1 MQVCNKLSLLSLSL
15 SLYLSLMSRNNT
27 QRNGWG
33 GVRIYSG
40 AGAQVQDNDLQGNQ
54 SGPLAIDKAS
64 QGVVVADNNQ
74 IAQFLPTGD
83 ITLMPLHAT
92 WHSTASLLHAPCLYS
107 MRPASLLLQQRKC
120 S

>member
-1 MQVCNKLSLLSLSL
+1 M
-15 SLYLSLMSRNNT
+15 

-40 AGAQVQDNDLQGNQ
+40 AGAQVSDNDLQGNQ

-74 IAQFLPTGD
+74 TAQFLPTGH
-83 ITLMPLHAT
+83 ITRMALDAPCR
-92 WHSTASLLHAPCLYS
+92 STRCGSVLHAPCLS
-107 MRPASLLLQQRKC
+107 TASTTEMFLSKHMEQYHGINA
-120 S
+120 

>member
-1 MQVCNKLSLLSLSL
+1 MQV
-15 SLYLSLMSRNNT
+15 YLSLMSRNNT

-74 IAQFLPTGD
+74 IAQFLPTGH
-83 ITLMPLHAT
+83 ITLMPLHAPC
-92 WHSTASLLHAPCLYS
+92 HSTASLLHAPCLS
-107 MRPASLLLQQRKC
+107 TASTTEIFLSKHMEQ
-120 S
+120 SHGIDA